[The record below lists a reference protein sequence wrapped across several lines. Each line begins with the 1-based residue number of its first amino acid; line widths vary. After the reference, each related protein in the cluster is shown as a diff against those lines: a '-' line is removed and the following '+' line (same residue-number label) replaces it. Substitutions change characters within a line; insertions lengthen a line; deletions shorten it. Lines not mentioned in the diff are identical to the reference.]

1 MIKKQKKA
9 RNIEHILNPAE
20 SCLVRQLKSC
30 KKALCECPFRVVI
43 SVIWNNVMCNKSKMD
58 QREFEIW
65 YNNHL
70 PNFDINF
77 NGKSG
82 AMEVIIYDSS
92 NIMTFDLQFYLQI
105 SLFYI

>member
-1 MIKKQKKA
+1 
-9 RNIEHILNPAE
+9 
-20 SCLVRQLKSC
+20 
-30 KKALCECPFRVVI
+30 
-43 SVIWNNVMCNKSKMD
+43 MD

-105 SLFYI
+105 SLFYIWLLGSGC

>member
-1 MIKKQKKA
+1 
-9 RNIEHILNPAE
+9 
-20 SCLVRQLKSC
+20 
-30 KKALCECPFRVVI
+30 
-43 SVIWNNVMCNKSKMD
+43 MD

-65 YNNHL
+65 YTNHL
-70 PNFDINF
+70 PNCDINF
-77 NGKSG
+77 DGKSG